1 MGKGGKGKSMSWSA
15 VVHVV
20 LVQAHGLTPMDAGET
35 SDPYCRISLGREKQ
49 KSKSIS
55 NTVNPKWREAFDFY
69 WYEELD
75 SFMEITIWDKDV
87 GSKDD
92 FMGRWQK
99 IYIYKYIIYLIFY
112 EKLIFFLSRKM
123 KIFKNYY

>member
-99 IYIYKYIIYLIFY
+99 ILVYL
-112 EKLIFFLSRKM
+112 
-123 KIFKNYY
+123 

>member
-1 MGKGGKGKSMSWSA
+1 MNLKTFRPLDQPEETYSVPMKPIDCPWS
-15 VVHVV
+15 
-20 LVQAHGLTPMDAGET
+20 LQTPF
-35 SDPYCRISLGREKQ
+35 ILGREKQ

-55 NTVNPKWREAFDFY
+55 NTVNPKWRESFDFY

-92 FMGRWQK
+92 FMGR
-99 IYIYKYIIYLIFY
+99 
-112 EKLIFFLSRKM
+112 
-123 KIFKNYY
+123 